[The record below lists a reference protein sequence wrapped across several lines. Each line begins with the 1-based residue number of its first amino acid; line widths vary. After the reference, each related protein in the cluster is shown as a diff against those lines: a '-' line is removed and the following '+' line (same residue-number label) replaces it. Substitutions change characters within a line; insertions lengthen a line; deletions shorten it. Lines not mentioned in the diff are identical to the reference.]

1 MTAILNRSRLDEVTS
16 GDKGLRA
23 TLTELYCQTLERC
36 VTELKSIAHGGK
48 NTDAWYNAAHEL
60 KGASGNVGAEEMADL
75 CRRMEHAAPESWP
88 EALEELEDA
97 TEAVQSAF
105 HMLDE

>member
-1 MTAILNRSRLDEVTS
+1 MTAILNRSRLEDVTS

-23 TLTELYCQTLERC
+23 TLTELYCQTLERSM
-36 VTELKSIAHGGK
+36 TQLKTAARAK
-48 NTDAWYNAAHEL
+48 DAKTWHDAAHEL
-60 KGASGNVGAEEMADL
+60 KGASANVGAEEMASL
-75 CRRMEHAAPESWP
+75 CQRMEHATPESWP

-97 TEAVQSAF
+97 AEAVQAAF